1 MTIASQLRPV
11 GVDLLTDALALL
23 RRQGVRLTGSRQAV
37 LEVLFADATLRT
49 AEEIASVAY
58 VDLASAYRNLETL
71 EQLGLVRHIHL
82 GHGPGRYVLSGA
94 AEAGYVTCE
103 QCGAVAPLDA
113 LTLAAVREVVFQHTG
128 FEPRFTHFPIVG
140 RCGTCAATTIE
151 EDHHHA
157 V

>member
-71 EQLGLVRHIHL
+71 EQLGIVRHVHL
-82 GHGPGRYVLSGA
+82 GHGPGLYARSGL
-94 AEAGYVTCE
+94 AEREHAVCE
-103 QCGAVAPLDA
+103 SCGAHRSVAAGDLQA
-113 LTLAAVREVVFQHTG
+113 ARAAILAATG
-128 FEPRFTHFPIVG
+128 ITARFSHFPIVG
-140 RCGTCAATTIE
+140 LCGACAE
-151 EDHHHA
+151 VERP
-157 V
+157 